1 MKVYFHNNKAFSQL
15 TISSLKNKFKKKED
29 IHISNKKMI
38 AIFLKKLL
46 EYASN
51 TIYSLKDT

>member
-38 AIFLKKLL
+38 AIFLK
-46 EYASN
+46 N
-51 TIYSLKDT
+51 C